1 MALSPVFKY
10 LVSLWKRIYLCGGKL
25 CLYADVA
32 GKVNV
37 SESDG
42 AAFIPLAAFSGTGG
56 NGRRRVGDAV
66 CFDFM
71 YGIYYK
77 YRYFYGADSAYLCG
91 SNSRGTEEKAD
102 VAFANWRMH
111 GTECFFRTFV
121 PVLKMSAANK

>member
-10 LVSLWKRIYLCGGKL
+10 LVSLWKCIYLCGGKL
-25 CLYADVA
+25 CLYADMA

-56 NGRRRVGDAV
+56 NGCRRVGDAV

-71 YGIYYK
+71 HGIYYK
-77 YRYFYGADSAYLCG
+77 YGYFYGADSAYLCG
-91 SNSRGTEEKAD
+91 SDSCGAEEKAD

-111 GTECFFRTFV
+111 GTERFFRTFV